1 MDGCVHM
8 HVCVPG
14 ERICM
19 YVGVSVYMYVQCICH
34 VVLPFSLP
42 LSPPPSPPHDQLLC
56 AYLKDDYSLEGIR
69 ALYQPGTVLLLK
81 IHYGKIK
88 SNLSTCTYVC
98 QL

>member
-1 MDGCVHM
+1 M
-8 HVCVPG
+8 HVCWS
-14 ERICM
+14 ICIH
-19 YVGVSVYMYVQCICH
+19 VRTVYMPCGS
-34 VVLPFSLP
+34 PF
-42 LSPPPSPPHDQLLC
+42 LSPSLTLPPSPTHDQLLC